1 MAINETIEAKFTHLI
16 EIASIINDKEE
27 ELFIKSMYLADYLR
41 DVAYK
46 QLVPL
51 MFVLFI
57 MFIIKLFNFDRN
69 FY

>member
-1 MAINETIEAKFTHLI
+1 MATESKCTRLMQ
-16 EIASIINDKEE
+16 IASIINDKED
-27 ELFIKSMYLADYLR
+27 ELFMKSMFLADYQR

-57 MFIIKLFNFDRN
+57 MFIIKLFKF
-69 FY
+69 

>member
-57 MFIIKLFNFDRN
+57 MFIIKLFKF
-69 FY
+69 

>member
-1 MAINETIEAKFTHLI
+1 MAINETNEAKCTRLI
-16 EIASIINDKEE
+16 EIARTINDKED
-27 ELFIKSMYLADYLR
+27 ELFMKSMYLADYQR

-57 MFIIKLFNFDRN
+57 MFVIKLFIF
-69 FY
+69 

>member
-1 MAINETIEAKFTHLI
+1 MAIDETNEAKCTRSM
-16 EIASIINDKEE
+16 EIANIINERED
-27 ELFIKSMYLADYLR
+27 ELFKRSMFLADYQR

-57 MFIIKLFNFDRN
+57 MFVIKLIKF
-69 FY
+69 

>member
-1 MAINETIEAKFTHLI
+1 MAIDETSEAKCTRLI
-16 EIASIINDKEE
+16 EIASKINDKED
-27 ELFIKSMYLADYLR
+27 ELFMKIMYLADYQR

-57 MFIIKLFNFDRN
+57 MFIFKLFKF
-69 FY
+69 